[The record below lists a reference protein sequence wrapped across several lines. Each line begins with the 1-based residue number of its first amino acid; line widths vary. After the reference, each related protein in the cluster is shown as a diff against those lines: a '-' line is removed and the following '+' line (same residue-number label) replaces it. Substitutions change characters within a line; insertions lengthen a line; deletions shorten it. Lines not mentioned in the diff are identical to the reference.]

1 MIIEYIDKL
10 VQNSFLQGLIKI
22 GVMISLIPFVVYAAV
37 LFIAEDKGMERV
49 RKKDELSE
57 VRKERE
63 NKSD

>member
-37 LFIAEDKGMERV
+37 LFIAEDKVMERV